1 MSTSVNHLD
10 ERTRDSAELLEEIM
24 PSAITLA
31 MMLRHR
37 KMAAWLRTEFDG
49 YQDPEAAPPYRRR
62 LHGHIVAKSPQYGW
76 IPAPME
82 DQQKEE
88 FGYMDLLEGVKALEK
103 VCVNCKKGSGNRVL
117 LAKEDMALLQKQI
130 NLTAEL
136 AINLSRNVYCRLLRT
151 IRGAIYLWTQEL
163 MAKGIAG
170 EHNHDSPDERANVAQ
185 LDDPERFWRR
195 ALEEV
200 DNLPIPDVREA
211 GFFERVFGRA
221 G

>member
-24 PSAITLA
+24 PTAITLA

-49 YQDPEAAPPYRRR
+49 YQDLEAAPPYRRQ

-76 IPAPME
+76 IPAPMD

-88 FGYMDLLEGVKALEK
+88 FGYMDLPEGVKSLEK
-103 VCVNCKKGSGNRVL
+103 ICLNCKKGSGNRVL
-117 LAKEDMALLQKQI
+117 LAKEDMAVLQKQI

-136 AINLSRNVYCRLLRT
+136 AINLSRDVYCRLLR
-151 IRGAIYLWTQEL
+151 IVRASIYLWTQEL
-163 MAKGIAG
+163 IAAGLAG
-170 EHNHDSPDERANVAQ
+170 EHNHYSPEERAKVAQ
-185 LDDPERFWRR
+185 LDDPETFWRR
-195 ALEEV
+195 AMEEV
-200 DNLPIPDVREA
+200 GALPIPDVREV

>member
-62 LHGHIVAKSPQYGW
+62 LHGHIVAKSPQYGL

-170 EHNHDSPDERANVAQ
+170 EHNHYSPDERANVAQ